1 MPSRPTENKRLERK
15 SRLNVFSVYSEQPDV
30 ELLMQ
35 SVAERLKR
43 FEAGEGGSREIATLS
58 LYPVGWEDQDTER
71 NVELLIAQWDIDSSE
86 IIHSTR
92 PALGPAIITFQHAV
106 RRLTWWFLSP
116 IVDQISRF
124 NHSAA
129 RVIHSLFRQQSAT
142 NQQLNEMTARL
153 AVAERTIVEMAKRI
167 EDLEKAQ

>member
-1 MPSRPTENKRLERK
+1 M
-15 SRLNVFSVYSEQPDV
+15 NVFSVYSEHADV

-43 FEAGEGGSREIATLS
+43 FEAGEGGSHDIAAFS

-92 PALGPAIITFQHAV
+92 PVLGPAIITFQHVV
-106 RRLTWWFLSP
+106 RRLTWWFLNP

-129 RVIHSLFRQQSAT
+129 RVIHGLFRQQCYT
-142 NQQLNEMTARL
+142 NQQLNEMATRL
-153 AVAERTIVEMAKRI
+153 AAAENTIAEMAKRI
-167 EDLEKAQ
+167 EER

>member
-1 MPSRPTENKRLERK
+1 
-15 SRLNVFSVYSEQPDV
+15 VYSEHADV

-43 FEAGEGGSREIATLS
+43 FEAGEGGSHDIAAFS

-92 PALGPAIITFQHAV
+92 PVLGPAIITFQHVV
-106 RRLTWWFLSP
+106 RRLTWWFLNP

-129 RVIHSLFRQQSAT
+129 RVIHSLFRQQCII
-142 NQQLNEMTARL
+142 NRQLNEMATRL
-153 AVAERTIVEMAKRI
+153 AAAENTIAEMAKRI
-167 EDLEKAQ
+167 EER

>member
-1 MPSRPTENKRLERK
+1 MTSPPTGNKRLERK
-15 SRLNVFSVYSEQPDV
+15 GRLNVFSVYSEQSDV

-43 FEAGEGGSREIATLS
+43 FEAGEGSSREIAAFS

-71 NVELLIAQWDIDSSE
+71 NVELLIAQWDIDGSE

-92 PALGPAIITFQHAV
+92 PVLGPAIITFQHIV
-106 RRLTWWFLSP
+106 RRLTWWFLNP

-124 NHSAA
+124 NHSAV
-129 RVIHSLFRQQSAT
+129 RVIHSLYRQQCAT
-142 NQQLNEMTARL
+142 NQQLSDMATRL
-153 AVAERTIVEMAKRI
+153 AAAERTIAELTQRI
-167 EDLEKAQ
+167 EELEKDR

>member
-1 MPSRPTENKRLERK
+1 M
-15 SRLNVFSVYSEQPDV
+15 NVFSVYSEHADV

-43 FEAGEGGSREIATLS
+43 FEAGEGGSHDIAAFS

-92 PALGPAIITFQHAV
+92 PVLGPAIITFQHVV
-106 RRLTWWFLSP
+106 RRLTWWFLNP

-129 RVIHSLFRQQSAT
+129 RVIHSLFRQQCII
-142 NQQLNEMTARL
+142 NRQLNEMATRL
-153 AVAERTIVEMAKRI
+153 AAAENTIAEMAKRI
-167 EDLEKAQ
+167 EER